1 MILSEVRISS
11 KQRVSSE
18 KSWSMLWR
26 PLPFRGL
33 TKLTVAGN
41 TNFEPVALQRG
52 VRENWSAGRPDSDV
66 SRTDRASQVENPPMV
81 SCSPASRCRSRRRK
95 EPSSAFCTGMGPGT
109 RRSAGRTPRRRS
121 RASGTVRVRS
131 RLREGTTVQVYLPR
145 AMKAVSTGSARRS
158 DDRVIG
164 GAHVLVV
171 ADDPDVRSSV
181 TSHVLHQFPEAG

>member
-95 EPSSAFCTGMGPGT
+95 EPSSAFCTGMGGRAGREQFCARARAPLRTAQTGRARRRCVRPWRRRPGCDRWRQAGDRRGDDRPSGCRRHGLITADCGT
-109 RRSAGRTPRRRS
+109 RRR
-121 RASGTVRVRS
+121 
-131 RLREGTTVQVYLPR
+131 
-145 AMKAVSTGSARRS
+145 
-158 DDRVIG
+158 
-164 GAHVLVV
+164 
-171 ADDPDVRSSV
+171 
-181 TSHVLHQFPEAG
+181 